1 MKLLLGIQLEHS
13 TDSLMLVVQSISSLD
28 ELLLDVL
35 KVLVKVGLDDVV
47 MGGHLVEIN
56 GLFDEFLETDEG
68 FRVLLRKDEGR
79 SQSSSQ

>member
-35 KVLVKVGLDDVV
+35 KGLVKVGLDDVV

-56 GLFDEFLETDEG
+56 GLFDEFLEADEG